1 MLERL
6 SCSYLGIF
14 QTSFL
19 IGFIQPFYTL
29 AKAFKNVRPPEVLFH
44 SGWQAPK
51 ISQLREQLKM
61 LSSQRSESHG
71 VAV

>member
-1 MLERL
+1 VLRHYYPSELE
-6 SCSYLGIF
+6 SGHA
-14 QTSFL
+14 
-19 IGFIQPFYTL
+19 TL
-29 AKAFKNVRPPEVLFH
+29 AKAFKNVSPPEVLFH

-71 VAV
+71 VAVKPAQAEQM